1 MRGGREGQV
10 NGGRKKVKVHV
21 PKLCCRSGWMDTWTF
36 NEFDF
41 SSYDVFLCY
50 SLSDVRCECVFIF
63 LLHKRVLK
71 LSCRRGRLSH
81 KNIGMETIVRGCNTL
96 ATENCVSAF
105 NWLSFTV

>member
-1 MRGGREGQV
+1 MGQRREEEGTYL
-10 NGGRKKVKVHV
+10 
-21 PKLCCRSGWMDTWTF
+21 PKLYCGSVWMDTWTF

-41 SSYDVFLCY
+41 SSYDVLLCH
-50 SLSDVRCECVFIF
+50 SLANVRCKRVLIF
-63 LLHKRVLK
+63 LLHKCVLK

-105 NWLSFTV
+105 NWLNSTV